1 MSIPSEITSMHG
13 EMTQWRRDFHS
24 HPELGYEE
32 ERTSQVVAEK
42 LASWGVE
49 VHRGLGKTGVVG
61 VLKGRPGNA
70 SIGLRA
76 DMDALA
82 MEEGNHF
89 SHRSQTKN
97 RMHACGHDGHTA
109 MLLGAA
115 KYLAETKNFAGTV
128 NFIFQPAEEG
138 LAGAKAMIDDGLFDR
153 FPCDSVYG
161 IHNDP
166 NTPLGLVNVRAGG
179 MLAAVDYFV
188 IRIRGDGC
196 HGGQPHR
203 GIDPIAVSGHVI
215 TVLQSIVA
223 RKVSPTDTAVISIGQ
238 IHAGTS
244 DIVIPEIVEMRGS
257 VRTLR
262 PETRDM
268 MERLFRQAVNNTAEA
283 QGASAEIE
291 YRRAYPPTINT
302 PEEAAIAASIA
313 SQIVGESNILGNE
326 PSWTAGEDFAF
337 MLEQRPGAYAFFGQ
351 KGSNNGGVALH
362 NPGYDFNDDLLP
374 LGAGFFA
381 RLTEEVLG

>member
-1 MSIPSEITSMHG
+1 MDVPNEIKAMQA
-13 EMTQWRRDFHS
+13 EMTKWRQDFHA

-32 ERTSQVVAEK
+32 VRTSSIVAEK
-42 LASWGVE
+42 LEGWGLE
-49 VHRGLGKTGVVG
+49 VHRGIGKTGVVG

-82 MEEGNHF
+82 MEEGNSF
-89 SHRSQTKN
+89 GHRSVIPN

-115 KYLAETKNFAGTV
+115 QYLAKTKNFAGTV
-128 NFIFQPAEEG
+128 NFIFQPAEEC

-166 NTPLGLVNVRAGG
+166 STPLGRINVRAGG

-188 IRIRGDGC
+188 IRVRGDGC
-196 HGGQPHR
+196 HGGQPHK
-203 GIDPIAVSGHVI
+203 GIDPILASAHI
-215 TVLQSIVA
+215 LTVLQTIVA
-223 RKVSPTDTAVISIGQ
+223 RNVSPTDTAVISVGQ
-238 IHAGTS
+238 IHAGTH
-244 DIVIPEIVEMRGS
+244 DIVIPDVVEIRGS
-257 VRTLR
+257 VRTLTR
-262 PETRDM
+262 ETHDLVEHHFKR
-268 MERLFRQAVNNTAEA
+268 AVENTAQA
-283 QGASAEIE
+283 QGAIAEID

-302 PEEAAIAASIA
+302 VDEAAIAGSIA
-313 SQIVGESNILGNE
+313 AKIVGSDNILRNE

-337 MLEQRPGAYAFFGQ
+337 MLEKRPGAYLFFGQ
-351 KGSNNGGVALH
+351 KEDHKGGVALH
-362 NPGYDFNDDLLP
+362 NPAYDFNDDLLP
-374 LGAGFFA
+374 IGAGFFA
-381 RLTEEVLG
+381 KLTEQVLG